1 MLVVRHGSKNILK
14 NKMTKARLTK
24 LISDPNNLRTE
35 SIEGVFFYKP
45 AVNRPFVLIA
55 EPSDERQDARIIRTS
70 PIKVMRRV
78 DRGLEFDTQN
88 STYLLEII
96 YYDD

>member
-1 MLVVRHGSKNILK
+1 
-14 NKMTKARLTK
+14 MTKARLTK
-24 LISDPNNLRTE
+24 LVSDPNNLRAE

-45 AVNRPFVLIA
+45 KLDKPFVLVAAPTIDGG
-55 EPSDERQDARIIRTS
+55 EVRIIRTT

-88 STYLLEII
+88 STYLLEVL
-96 YYDD
+96 YSDN